1 MTPKNEPGPDTADTE
16 HFRAVRMLLQLSLL
30 TLGAT
35 YICANAIKSP
45 LTRLVPETLKLLST
59 YETLLIS
66 DGTLRIHIPEHRNH
80 QLCIEEIFQGIDTLK
95 NQTVQEDAVGKL
107 FQNLSLLKE
116 YIDLQKKKCE
126 GERRR
131 VKQFID
137 FLREFLG
144 VINTD
149 WTMES

>member
-1 MTPKNEPGPDTADTE
+1 MK
-16 HFRAVRMLLQLSLL
+16 MLLHLSLL
-30 TLGAT
+30 ALGT
-35 YICANAIKSP
+35 SYVCTNAIKSP
-45 LTRLVPETLKLLST
+45 MTRLVPETLKLLST
-59 YETLLIS
+59 YETLLIG
-66 DGTLRIHIPEHRNH
+66 DGTLRIHIPEHKNH

-116 YIDLQKKKCE
+116 YIDLQRKKCG

-137 FLREFLG
+137 HLREFLG